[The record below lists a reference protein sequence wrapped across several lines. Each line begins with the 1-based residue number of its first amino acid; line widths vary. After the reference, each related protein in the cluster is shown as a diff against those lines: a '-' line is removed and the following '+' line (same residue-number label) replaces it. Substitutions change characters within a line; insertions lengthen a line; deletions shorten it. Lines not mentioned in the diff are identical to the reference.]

1 MADTGR
7 AKLERAL
14 RWIEEN
20 WVGEKS
26 CAICGNTGW
35 FMGDAIGEMRQINP
49 GSRWMPNTGPS
60 YPVIVLSCENCGYTL
75 LFNAIVLGTMDE

>member
-1 MADTGR
+1 
-7 AKLERAL
+7 
-14 RWIEEN
+14 
-20 WVGEKS
+20 
-26 CAICGNTGW
+26 
-35 FMGDAIGEMRQINP
+35 MGDAIGEMRQINP